1 MQCAGDVNQKDQQ
14 RENESWGGRER
25 RERQKISRKVS

>member
-1 MQCAGDVNQKDQQ
+1 MQCAGDVNQRDQQ

-25 RERQKISRKVS
+25 RERGRKSAGR